1 MSSEKRIAENQGN
14 NVTKLVVTV
23 KGNAE
28 NKMPSIHLMC
38 GFIGF
43 GKTTIAKRL
52 EKELPAVRFTHDEI
66 MLERYGRNP
75 EDFQVKYKLVDE
87 DIRKRAEQAIL
98 HGQNVIMDYGFWN
111 RETRKEY
118 WEWAKT
124 LTEDVFFE
132 AVECDVEL
140 AKKRALKRSF
150 ENSQELFIDDNCFDV
165 LLKKYEPISDD
176 EKIIVNRH
184 KGC

>member
-1 MSSEKRIAENQGN
+1 MRKLIVLRGN
-14 NVTKLVVTV
+14 S
-23 KGNAE
+23 G
-28 NKMPSIHLMC
+28 S
-38 GFIGF
+38 

-66 MLERYGRNP
+66 MLERFGRNP
-75 EDFQVKYKLVDE
+75 DDFQAKYKLVDE

-98 HGQNVIMDYGFWN
+98 QGQNVIMDYGFWN

-124 LTEDVFFE
+124 LTVDVFFE

-140 AKKRALKRSF
+140 AKKRALKRSS
-150 ENSQELFIDDNCFDV
+150 ENSQELFIDEACFDA
-165 LLKKYEPISDD
+165 LLQEFEPISDN
-176 EKIIVNRH
+176 EKIKVNRH
-184 KGC
+184 KGS

>member
-1 MSSEKRIAENQGN
+1 
-14 NVTKLVVTV
+14 
-23 KGNAE
+23 
-28 NKMPSIHLMC
+28 MPSIHLMC

-98 HGQNVIMDYGFWN
+98 QGQNVIMDYGFWN

-118 WEWAKT
+118 WEWAQT
-124 LTEDVFFE
+124 LTPDVVFE
-132 AVECDVEL
+132 VVECDVDL
-140 AKKRALKRSF
+140 AKKRTLKRSM
-150 ENSQELFIDDNCFDV
+150 ENPQELFIDEACFDA
-165 LLKKYEPISDD
+165 LLQEFEPISDN
-176 EKIIVNRH
+176 EKIKVNRH
-184 KGC
+184 KGS

>member
-1 MSSEKRIAENQGN
+1 
-14 NVTKLVVTV
+14 
-23 KGNAE
+23 
-28 NKMPSIHLMC
+28 
-38 GFIGF
+38 
-43 GKTTIAKRL
+43 
-52 EKELPAVRFTHDEI
+52 
-66 MLERYGRNP
+66 
-75 EDFQVKYKLVDE
+75 
-87 DIRKRAEQAIL
+87 
-98 HGQNVIMDYGFWN
+98 MDYGFWN

-124 LTEDVFFE
+124 LTVDVFFE

-140 AKKRALKRSF
+140 AKKRALKRSS
-150 ENSQELFIDDNCFDV
+150 ENLQELFIDDNCFDV